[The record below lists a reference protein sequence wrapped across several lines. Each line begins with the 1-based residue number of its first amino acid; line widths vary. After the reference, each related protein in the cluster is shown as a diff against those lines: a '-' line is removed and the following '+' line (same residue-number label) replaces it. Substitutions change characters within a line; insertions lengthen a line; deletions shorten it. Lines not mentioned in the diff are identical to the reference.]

1 MPRRHV
7 LLETY
12 IAEANF
18 AAWQMQATVNTPAS
32 AGLALG
38 RTPASRTRY
47 SPADFKTPGS
57 QRQPRGSMQSPGE
70 SAGGGTPSMSVPR
83 VRTSSKAR
91 PSRLRPGNPATP
103 TAQQVHPAALYSC
116 HACCLRPSI
125 YVLVIPC
132 AGQLGLHAHKVTSH
146 VSGLAYFWCGT
157 PYSDCK
163 AALEN
168 S

>member
-1 MPRRHV
+1 M
-7 LLETY
+7 ETY

-103 TAQQVHPAALYSC
+103 TAQQVHPALYSC
-116 HACCLRPSI
+116 HACCLPPSI
-125 YVLVIPC
+125 YVLESDPMSGPTVAAC
-132 AGQLGLHAHKVTSH
+132 TRSDQSRFWAGIFLVWYPLFRLQGS
-146 VSGLAYFWCGT
+146 
-157 PYSDCK
+157 P
-163 AALEN
+163 
-168 S
+168 